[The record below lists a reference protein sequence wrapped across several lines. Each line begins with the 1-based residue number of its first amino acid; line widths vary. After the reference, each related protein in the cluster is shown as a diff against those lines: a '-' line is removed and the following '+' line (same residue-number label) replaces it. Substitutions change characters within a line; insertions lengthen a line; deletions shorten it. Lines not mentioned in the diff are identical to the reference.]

1 MMTMREKVREILSA
15 NLDQPNDEVA
25 KQLRAAGFRGSPS
38 SVSGTISKVR
48 YNMKHQTKAVAKKV
62 ALPADQTP
70 TPQPT
75 PPAAP
80 KITEGMMLL
89 LSGTMQV
96 VNEVG
101 GTDNVRRVLSL
112 VTQVQQ
118 VGITSPDGVIA
129 VLDKTLELVDTLQPK
144 PPATP

>member
-48 YNMKHQTKAVAKKV
+48 YNIKHQTKAAKKV
-62 ALPADQTP
+62 ALPADP
-70 TPQPT
+70 APQPN

-118 VGITSPDGVIA
+118 VGVTSPDGVIA

-144 PPATP
+144 PSAAP